1 MLYKNHGKWMYDF
14 MKSGARHRQGGFRTK
29 QDAAIAEVMAR
40 KNLKG
45 MNTDFIGLCE
55 SRLKELE
62 TRRTPKWFK
71 ENKLLIEKLVQLWGK
86 KKEVSRKDVEDV
98 INETSLTSKTNA
110 NAQLK
115 MIKALFK
122 HGQERE
128 IWSTDPTSKIKK
140 FPVAKK
146 RKYIPSMEDV
156 RAVLTAAKPLD
167 RLYLMCLAHSMGRVN
182 AINQL
187 RWEDIRDNHISL
199 YTRKARNSDVKE
211 IIIPM
216 NNVLRETIGQLPV
229 VGKYV
234 FINPKTGKP
243 YVYRK
248 RLLKGLCTKTK
259 VKTFTFHAIR
269 HFTAS
274 LLDSKN
280 VPLTTIQKL
289 LGHERASTTDIYLQE
304 LRGTVTRAMDELG
317 EIIPHQIPHDQNE
330 QKV

>member
-14 MKSGARHRQGGFRTK
+14 EKSGARHRKGGFKTK

-71 ENKLLIEKLVQLWGK
+71 ENKLLIEKLTPLWGK
-86 KKEVSRKDVEDV
+86 KKEVTRKDVEDF
-98 INETSLTSKTNA
+98 INETSKTSKTNA

-122 HGQERE
+122 HGQERDM
-128 IWSTDPTSKIKK
+128 WAVDPTDKIKK
-140 FPVAKK
+140 FPVGKN
-146 RKYIPSMEDV
+146 RKYIPTIEDV
-156 RAVLTAAKPLD
+156 RAVLTVAKPLD

-187 RWEDIRDNHISL
+187 RWVDVRENHISL
-199 YTRKARNSDVKE
+199 YTRKARNSDIKE

-216 NNVLRETIGQLPV
+216 NQVLRDTIKQIPV
-229 VGKYV
+229 VDDFV
-234 FINPKTGKP
+234 FINPRSKKP

-248 RLLKGLCTKTK
+248 RLLQGLCVKAK

-274 LLDSKN
+274 LLDSKH

-317 EIIPHQIPHDQNE
+317 EIIPHQIPHDQNGKE
-330 QKV
+330 V